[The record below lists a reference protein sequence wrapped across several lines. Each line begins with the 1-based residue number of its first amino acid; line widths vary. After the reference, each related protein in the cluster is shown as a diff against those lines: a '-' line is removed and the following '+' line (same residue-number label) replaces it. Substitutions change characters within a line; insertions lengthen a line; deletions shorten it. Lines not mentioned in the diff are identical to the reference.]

1 MSNLGA
7 YQIATTWAKK
17 VGGMENLAFILLG
30 AGYAAGKIIEIPV
43 RAIVRRIR
51 TKKESNQ
58 SRELIEVTS
67 TGTDSSG
74 LVLSE
79 GDSYLVLYS
88 DEDMVLV
95 EKVGD
100 TNNPYMVSPEF
111 LRSVS
116 NYH

>member
-7 YQIATTWAKK
+7 YQTATTWAKK
-17 VGGMENLAFILLG
+17 VGGMENLALILLG
-30 AGYAAGKIIEIPV
+30 AGYAIGKIIEIPA
-43 RAIVRRIR
+43 RAIVRHIR

-58 SRELIEVTS
+58 PRELIVVTS

-74 LVLSE
+74 LVLSK
-79 GDSYLVLYS
+79 GDSYQVLYS

-95 EKVGD
+95 EKIGD

>member
-1 MSNLGA
+1 
-7 YQIATTWAKK
+7 
-17 VGGMENLAFILLG
+17 V
-30 AGYAAGKIIEIPV
+30 
-43 RAIVRRIR
+43 
-51 TKKESNQ
+51 
-58 SRELIEVTS
+58 VTS

-79 GDSYLVLYS
+79 GDSYQVLYS

-95 EKVGD
+95 EKIGD